1 MNYLVARITNSFPRR
16 SVPSKLRGGV
26 QLEADLFLGTGL
38 FAVHKTGHIKD
49 TRKINFIRRGIIY
62 RDIYGS

>member
-1 MNYLVARITNSFPRR
+1 MARITNSFPRR
-16 SVPSKLRGGV
+16 NVLSLSSGGV
-26 QLEADLFLGTGL
+26 QPEADLFLGTGL

-49 TRKINFIRRGIIY
+49 TRKINFIRQGIIY